1 MRFIA
6 ATLDALAAFV
16 QRNPLFVLCVIV
28 LALVAPA
35 LLRGVAAFIVYV
47 FFGFVLL
54 VGLLALLLRWRIWRV
69 QRDMEK
75 QFGRGF
81 RADGSAYAA
90 GDPFARRQ
98 RRGREGDVQVR
109 KTSGAPEKRVASD
122 VGDYVDFEETKEE

>member
-6 ATLDALAAFV
+6 AILDALAAFV

-81 RADGSAYAA
+81 RAVGSAFAA
-90 GDPFARRQ
+90 GDPFALSQ